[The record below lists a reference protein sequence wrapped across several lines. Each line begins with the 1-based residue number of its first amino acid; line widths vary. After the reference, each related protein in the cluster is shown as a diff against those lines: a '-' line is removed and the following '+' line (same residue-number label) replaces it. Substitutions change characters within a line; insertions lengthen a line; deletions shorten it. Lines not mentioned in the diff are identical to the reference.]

1 MAHEPRINATKTA
14 AVEALKG
21 GFSKG
26 DDYIFASYRGLTVEN
41 VTNLRRKLRTVEGEF
56 HIVKN
61 NYARIAF
68 QQLGKPDVAHLLV
81 GPTAVA
87 IAHKDGAAVAKA
99 LVELAKDLPLLEV
112 KGGLVGKSVFNAKQ
126 TEAYSK
132 LPGRNELLASLM
144 GTMKAPVQNLVYATN
159 GVTTKLVRVLQAV
172 AEKKA
177 AS

>member
-1 MAHEPRINATKTA
+1 MAMEPRINAAKTE
-14 AVEALKG
+14 AVESLK
-21 GFSKG
+21 K
-26 DDYIFASYRGLTVEN
+26 DFASANDFIFTDYRGLSVEKI
-41 VTNLRRKLRTVEGEF
+41 TILRRKLREVQAEY

-68 QQLGKPDVAHLLV
+68 QQLGKSDVSHLLV

-87 IAHKDGAAVAKA
+87 IAKKDGAPVAKA
-99 LVELAKDLPLLEV
+99 LVELMKDWTLKV
-112 KGGLVGKSVFNAKQ
+112 KGGLVGSSVFNAAQ
-126 TEAYSK
+126 TEAFSK

-172 AEKKA
+172 ADKKA
-177 AS
+177 GN